1 MCFTIL
7 GRLDDIP
14 LKVISCLEFRDAFS
28 AFDADNNGFITT
40 KELANILRS
49 MGLNPTEKE
58 LCRLIN
64 EVDFDGISFSFW
76 CLEVTFNGS
85 MISKGFFVSRQNAY
99 SFHVNFSFHVTL

>member
-1 MCFTIL
+1 ML
-7 GRLDDIP
+7 
-14 LKVISCLEFRDAFS
+14 SCLEFRDAFS

-64 EVDFDGISFSFW
+64 EVDFDGIAVLVFGNYWLHLTVSWFLWGFYFS
-76 CLEVTFNGS
+76 
-85 MISKGFFVSRQNAY
+85 M
-99 SFHVNFSFHVTL
+99 